1 MLIARI
7 TQNDYTTVMKPYFFL
22 NRQNF
27 KTNLLRTVA
36 FLCATVALHYLFL
49 ESAGWKS
56 WSTSKTELQPSPL
69 SVRLHTPSPNVQAQA
84 PVKAEVSPIQSSKR
98 KTQSTKREILPAE
111 PKETANQAQTT
122 TTSATD
128 EKQDAMPVEAV
139 PDNAEASPAN
149 QTFVLRLPPSAELKM
164 DVSYTKVNAS
174 PTHGVGSITWNT
186 DGTSYSATIEVG
198 VDLLL
203 TTVNLLQ
210 MNSEGT
216 INQLGLA
223 PKINTDTRR
232 NRAMTAI
239 HFNHEEKSISFSSSN
254 KTVPMEGGA
263 QDAVS
268 VLMQLAAIGNSDPS
282 QMVAGKQIEIQVA
295 EGRDAHTFSF
305 QVLGEEQIESKL
317 ELESGKLTTIHLI
330 RPPKPGTYNSTL
342 EIWLAPTKNWYP
354 VQIRNTESSGTVTM
368 QNVVELKQKK
378 QRPQ

>member
-1 MLIARI
+1 M
-7 TQNDYTTVMKPYFFL
+7 
-22 NRQNF
+22 
-27 KTNLLRTVA
+27 
-36 FLCATVALHYLFL
+36 
-49 ESAGWKS
+49 
-56 WSTSKTELQPSPL
+56 
-69 SVRLHTPSPNVQAQA
+69 
-84 PVKAEVSPIQSSKR
+84 
-98 KTQSTKREILPAE
+98 
-111 PKETANQAQTT
+111 
-122 TTSATD
+122 
-128 EKQDAMPVEAV
+128 
-139 PDNAEASPAN
+139 
-149 QTFVLRLPPSAELKM
+149 KM

-254 KTVPMEGGA
+254 KTVPMEAGA

-282 QMVAGKQIEIQVA
+282 QMVAGKQIDIQVA

-317 ELESGKLTTIHLI
+317 ELESGKLTTIHLL

-342 EIWLAPTKNWYP
+342 EIWLAPTKTWYP